1 MKQILNEN
9 AIDVLDRMIAENYK
23 VDLIATDPPYKVTTR
38 GGYTNAGGMM
48 LDEKMRKGN
57 VFMVNEN
64 TLTIKEWLPKLYQ
77 VLKDTG
83 HCYIMCNNKNLYP
96 FLDAVN
102 DSEFHLVKTMIWA
115 KDNKIMSQAYMSQ
128 IEFILFLR
136 KGAFVKINNCG
147 TSDLLQFPN
156 QKTKGEDGKPI
167 HPTEKPIDLMKV
179 LIENSTKENEVV
191 LDPFLGVGTTA
202 IASKELNR
210 GFIGIELDEV
220 YYRIAKKR
228 VEEKKEEKDN
238 EPQTLF
244 NAQN

>member
-1 MKQILNEN
+1 MEKLLNEN
-9 AIDVLDRMIAENYK
+9 AIDVLDRMIAKNYK

-48 LDEKMRKGN
+48 LGEKMRKGN
-57 VFMVNEN
+57 VFNEN
-64 TLTIKEWLPKLYQ
+64 TLTIKEWLPKLYK

-96 FLDAVN
+96 FLDAIN
-102 DSEFHLVKTMIWA
+102 DSEFNLVKTMIWA

-128 IEFILFLR
+128 FEFILFLR
-136 KGAFVKINNCG
+136 KGSFVKINNCG

-156 QKTKGEDGKPI
+156 KKTKGEDGKHI

-179 LIENSTKENEVV
+179 LIENSTKENEIV

-210 GFIGIELDEV
+210 GFIGIELDEN
-220 YYRIAKKR
+220 YFNISLKR
-228 VEEKKEEKDN
+228 VEEKRKEKKN
-238 EPQTLF
+238 NLTQKTLF
-244 NAQN
+244 GDEM

>member
-1 MKQILNEN
+1 MEKILNEN
-9 AIDVLDRMIAENYK
+9 AIDVLDRMIAKDYK

-48 LDEKMRKGN
+48 LDEKMRNGN
-57 VFMVNEN
+57 VFKEN
-64 TLTIKEWLPKLYQ
+64 SLSIKEWLPKLYK

-83 HCYIMCNNKNLYP
+83 HCYIMCNNKNLYS

-128 IEFILFLR
+128 FEFILFLR
-136 KGAFVKINNCG
+136 KGKFVRINNCG

-156 QKTKGEDGKPI
+156 SKTKGADGKPI

-179 LIENSTKENEVV
+179 LIENSTQENEIV
-191 LDPFLGVGTTA
+191 LDPFVGVGTTA
-202 IASKELNR
+202 IASRELNR
-210 GFIGIELDEV
+210 GYIGVELDET
-220 YYRIAKKR
+220 YYNIAKKR
-228 VEEKKEEKDN
+228 VEEKRKEKEN
-238 EPQTLF
+238 TPQTLF
-244 NAQN
+244 DAPN

>member
-1 MKQILNEN
+1 MKLYKGDCLEVMKGIEAGSID
-9 AIDVLDRMIAENYK
+9 AII
-23 VDLIATDPPYKVTTR
+23 TDPPYKVTTR

-48 LDEKMRKGN
+48 LDDKMRKGK
-57 VFMVNEN
+57 VFKEN
-64 TLTIKEWLPKLYQ
+64 TLTIKEWLPKLYE

-102 DSEFHLVKTMIWA
+102 DSDFHLVKTMIWA

-128 IEFILFLR
+128 FEFVLFLR
-136 KGAFVKINNCG
+136 KGKFVKINNCG

-156 QKTKGEDGKPI
+156 KKTKDSDNKPI

-179 LIENSTKENEVV
+179 LIENSTKENEIV

-202 IASKELNR
+202 IASKETNR
-210 GFIGIELDEV
+210 QYIGIELDEK
-220 YYRIAKKR
+220 YFNIAKER
-228 VEEKKEEKDN
+228 IGYE
-238 EPQTLF
+238 TSI
-244 NAQN
+244 